1 MLNTRMLVDA
11 EAVKLRHPSFIIP
24 TMNNSCA
31 VHAWGISSRL
41 PKLFT
46 FQRACGRNHFKITLR
61 QGRKNPVLFKNRPRR
76 NIVSYPKP
84 QSRGK
89 RGGFHFF
96 NGSGKFVTATTATV
110 IVDAPIER
118 RDFAATSSVR
128 PVVKT
133 SSTRTTGFPCNFP
146 HGIGRMFFMLS

>member
-1 MLNTRMLVDA
+1 MLVDV

-61 QGRKNPVLFKNRPRR
+61 QGRKNPILFKNRPRR
-76 NIVSYPKP
+76 TIVSSPNP
-84 QSRGK
+84 PSRGK

-96 NGSGKFVTATTATV
+96 YRFRHHCRGYKCNCNGRCSMELRYNARPWKVATNPIHRQFYPV
-110 IVDAPIER
+110 IKGSNQRWFLAI
-118 RDFAATSSVR
+118 
-128 PVVKT
+128 
-133 SSTRTTGFPCNFP
+133 
-146 HGIGRMFFMLS
+146 

>member
-24 TMNNSCA
+24 TIDNSCA
-31 VHAWGISSRL
+31 VYEWGISSRL

-76 NIVSYPKP
+76 NIVSCPMP
-84 QSRGK
+84 ASRGK
-89 RGGFHFF
+89 GGVIHFF
-96 NGSGKFVTATTATV
+96 YRFWQVCDGYNCDCNCRCSNRTKGL
-110 IVDAPIER
+110 R
-118 RDFAATSSVR
+118 RDF
-128 PVVKT
+128 K
-133 SSTRTTGFPCNFP
+133 RTPSC
-146 HGIGRMFFMLS
+146 